1 MPRPATPERMDD
13 PDVGPD
19 EMRESFRFITAVNR
33 WLGGTGALRSFLA
46 RESRSW
52 DRSRPIRLLDLGTG
66 IADIPLAIGDWARS
80 RGLVLQSVGLELHPT
95 CIELAREAA
104 AGRPDVEIVAGDARE
119 ALDRFGP
126 RSFDYV
132 HAGMFLHHLVD
143 DEVERVLT
151 IMGRLATRAAVWNDL
166 VRSPLSR
173 LGVRLLTL
181 RSTPIVRDDARLS
194 VEKGFT
200 RAEAVDAAE
209 RAGLAR
215 VEFRGMPL
223 AGRFRLVGRPPA

>member
-13 PDVGPD
+13 PDVGPE

-80 RGLVLQSVGLELHPT
+80 RGFEFRSVGLDLHPT
-95 CIELAREAA
+95 CVELAREAA
-104 AGRPDVEIVAGDARE
+104 AGRPDVEIAAGDARE
-119 ALDRFGP
+119 ALATFGP

-132 HAGMFLHHLVD
+132 HAGMFLHHLPD
-143 DEVERVLT
+143 GEVEQVLT
-151 IMGRLATRAAVWNDL
+151 VMGRLARRAVVWNDL
-166 VRSPLSR
+166 IRSPLSR
-173 LGVRLLTL
+173 LGVRLLTC
-181 RSTPIVRDDARLS
+181 RSAPIVRDDARLS

-200 RAEAVDAAE
+200 RTEAMGFAE

-215 VEFRGMPL
+215 VEFRAMPL
-223 AGRFRLVGRPPA
+223 AGRFRLAGRPAE

>member
-1 MPRPATPERMDD
+1 MDD
-13 PDVGPD
+13 PAVDRT

-33 WLGGTGALRSFLA
+33 WLGGTAALRSFLA
-46 RESRSW
+46 RESPSW

-66 IADIPLAIGDWARS
+66 IADIPLAVGDWARP
-80 RGLVLQSVGLELHPT
+80 RGLDVRSVGLDLHPT
-95 CIELAREAA
+95 CLELAREAA

-119 ALDRFGP
+119 ALAIFGP

-143 DEVERVLT
+143 DEVARMLAV
-151 IMGRLATRAAVWNDL
+151 MGGLATRAVVWNDL

-200 RAEAVDAAE
+200 RAEALAFARE
-209 RAGLAR
+209 AGLAAI
-215 VEFRGMPL
+215 EFRSMPL
-223 AGRFRLVGRPPA
+223 AGRFRLVGRPAS

>member
-13 PDVGPD
+13 PDVGPE
-19 EMRESFRFITAVNR
+19 EMRASFRFIIAVNR
-33 WLGGTGALRSFLA
+33 WLGGTAALRSFLA

-52 DRSRPIRLLDLGTG
+52 DRSGPIRLLDLGTG
-66 IADIPLAIGDWARS
+66 IADIPLAVGDWARS
-80 RGLVLQSVGLELHPT
+80 LGIDLRSVGLDLHPT
-95 CIELAREAA
+95 CLELAREAA

-119 ALDRFGP
+119 ALERFGP

-132 HAGMFLHHLVD
+132 HAGMFLHHLAD
-143 DEVERVLT
+143 DEVERVLS

-181 RSTPIVRDDARLS
+181 RSAPIVRDDARLS

-200 RAEAVDAAE
+200 RAEAIGFAE
-209 RAGLAR
+209 RAGLKGIELR
-215 VEFRGMPL
+215 TMPL
-223 AGRFRLVGRPPA
+223 AGRFLLVGRPKT

>member
-1 MPRPATPERMDD
+1 MDD
-13 PDVGPD
+13 PAVDRT
-19 EMRESFRFITAVNR
+19 EMLESFRFIVAVNR

-46 RESRSW
+46 RESRTW

-80 RGLVLQSVGLELHPT
+80 NGLDVRSVGLDLHPT
-95 CIELAREAA
+95 CLELAREAA
-104 AGRPDVEIVAGDARE
+104 AGRTDVEIVAGDARE
-119 ALDRFGP
+119 ALSIFGP

-143 DEVERVLT
+143 DEVEQTLSA
-151 IMGRLATRAAVWNDL
+151 MGRLAIRAVVWNDL
-166 VRSPLSR
+166 LRSPLSR

-181 RSTPIVRDDARLS
+181 RSTPIVRFDARLS

-200 RAEAVDAAE
+200 RAEAVGLAT
-209 RAGLAR
+209 RAGLA
-215 VEFRGMPL
+215 EIDFRAKPL
-223 AGRFRLVGRPPA
+223 AGRFRLIGRSRG

>member
-1 MPRPATPERMDD
+1 MDD
-13 PDVGPD
+13 PAVDRD

-46 RESRSW
+46 RESPTW

-66 IADIPLAIGDWARS
+66 IADIPRAIGDWARS
-80 RGLVLQSVGLELHPT
+80 RGLEVRSVGLDLHPT
-95 CIELAREAA
+95 CLDLAREAT
-104 AGRPDVEIVAGDARE
+104 AGRSDVEIVAGDARD
-119 ALDRFGP
+119 ALAIFGP
-126 RSFDYV
+126 GSFDYV

-143 DEVERVLT
+143 EEVERTLSA
-151 IMGRLATRAAVWNDL
+151 MGRLATRAVVWNDL

-200 RAEAVDAAE
+200 RSEAIELAG
-209 RAGLAR
+209 RAGLGSL
-215 VEFRGMPL
+215 EFRSMPF
-223 AGRFRLVGRPPA
+223 AGRFRLVGRPRG